1 MNQEILPYKLI
12 YYKIIYRNKISI
24 EYIIE
29 MNSNSSLENVFKPNL
44 DNKLAYLYQI
54 YAIIDIYKDSM
65 SHEHSEQI
73 LENLIYLHTRIVKHH
88 YISDHIILNLGA
100 ETKKPILE
108 LGREIEKNPIDKINF
123 VLEARKKGSE

>member
-1 MNQEILPYKLI
+1 
-12 YYKIIYRNKISI
+12 
-24 EYIIE
+24 

-65 SHEHSEQI
+65 SHEHSKLI

-88 YISDHIILNLGA
+88 YLADYIILNLDT
-100 ETKKPILE
+100 ETKKPIIE
-108 LGREIEKNPIDKINF
+108 LGSKIENNPIDKINF

>member
-1 MNQEILPYKLI
+1 
-12 YYKIIYRNKISI
+12 
-24 EYIIE
+24 
-29 MNSNSSLENVFKPNL
+29 MNSNSSTEYMSQMIL

-88 YISDHIILNLGA
+88 YLSDNIILNLDA
-100 ETKKPILE
+100 ETKNPMLE
-108 LGREIEKNPIDKINF
+108 LGSKIENNSIDKINF
-123 VLEARKKGSE
+123 ILEARKKFC

>member
-1 MNQEILPYKLI
+1 MKQEILPYKLI
-12 YYKIIYRNKISI
+12 YYKTIYRNKISI

-29 MNSNSSLENVFKPNL
+29 MNSNSSTEYMSQMNL

-88 YISDHIILNLGA
+88 YLSDYIILNLGA
-100 ETKKPILE
+100 ETKKPMLE
-108 LGREIEKNPIDKINF
+108 LGRKIKNNPIDKTNF
-123 VLEARKKGSE
+123 ILEAHKKFC

>member
-1 MNQEILPYKLI
+1 
-12 YYKIIYRNKISI
+12 
-24 EYIIE
+24 
-29 MNSNSSLENVFKPNL
+29 MNSNSSIEYMSQMNL

-88 YISDHIILNLGA
+88 CIADDIFLNLDA
-100 ETKKPILE
+100 KTKKPMLE
-108 LGREIEKNPIDKINF
+108 LGRKIEKNPIDKTNF
-123 VLEARKKGSE
+123 ILDAHKKFC